1 MSIRIVIG
9 FLAAFVIFAV
19 IYLIFSNREKERANM
34 AQRLEYFS
42 SDSATGMLEVT
53 GQKAS
58 AGDSLQGQIL
68 DKIRTLAAGWR
79 KNHQNA
85 GLDFLMQQ
93 ADWPLFGAEFQMI
106 LALLGAAVG
115 LFLVLLTFKP
125 LMFVFG
131 FGGTI
136 LLGYLYVKIHISRR
150 RAAFVGQLG
159 DTLNMVSNALRAGF
173 SFMQAVEL
181 ISKEMDAPIGS
192 EFQKVLN
199 EINLGGTLEAS
210 LESMGKRVAS
220 SDYDL
225 MVTAVLIQRQVGGNL
240 AQVLD
245 SISNTINERI
255 RMKNEISSLT
265 AQGKLSGLIVGLI
278 PIFIVGYLLS
288 VNPHYFDPMLE
299 SLTGKIMLGAAVVFE
314 IVAVYV
320 IKNIIDI
327 DA

>member
-1 MSIRIVIG
+1 MRIIIG
-9 FLAAFVIFAV
+9 ALAAFIIFAV
-19 IYLIFSNREKERANM
+19 IYLIFSNREKERENM

-42 SDSATGMLEVT
+42 SDTATGMLEAT
-53 GQKAS
+53 GQQKV
-58 AGDSLQGQIL
+58 AGDTLQGQIL

-106 LALLGAAVG
+106 LGLLGVAVG
-115 LFLVLLTFKP
+115 IFLVLLTFNP
-125 LMFVFG
+125 IMFLFG
-131 FGGTI
+131 LGGTI
-136 LLGYLYVKIHISRR
+136 AAGFIYVKIHIARR

-199 EINLGGTLEAS
+199 EINLGGTLEDS
-210 LESMGKRVAS
+210 LEAMGKRVAS

-278 PIFIVGYLLS
+278 PIFIVCYLLS
-288 VNPHYFDPMLE
+288 VNPHYFDPMVE
-299 SLTGKIMLGAAVVFE
+299 SLMGKIMLVAGVLFE
-314 IVAVYV
+314 IIAVYI
-320 IKNIIDI
+320 IKNIVDI

>member
-1 MSIRIVIG
+1 
-9 FLAAFVIFAV
+9 
-19 IYLIFSNREKERANM
+19 
-34 AQRLEYFS
+34 
-42 SDSATGMLEVT
+42 
-53 GQKAS
+53 
-58 AGDSLQGQIL
+58 
-68 DKIRTLAAGWR
+68 
-79 KNHQNA
+79 
-85 GLDFLMQQ
+85 
-93 ADWPLFGAEFQMI
+93 
-106 LALLGAAVG
+106 LGAAVG

-199 EINLGGTLEAS
+199 EINLGGSLEAS

-288 VNPHYFDPMLE
+288 VNPHCFDPMLE